1 MFGRFRNSPI
11 LPMQEEELP
20 PHSGSL
26 REGNPMTAM
35 SKTVFTIEDANRTLP
50 LVRSI
55 VSDVADRWKDL
66 VKVRDEYG
74 NSSPEHD
81 QIMRELAEYIQ
92 ELKEIGCHLK
102 DFERGLVDFPAIVD
116 NNEVLLSWKLGEDE
130 ITHIAVGEGDSADR
144 APLPGLENDEPSSN

>member
-1 MFGRFRNSPI
+1 
-11 LPMQEEELP
+11 
-20 PHSGSL
+20 
-26 REGNPMTAM
+26 MTAM
-35 SKTVFTIEDANRTLP
+35 SRTVFTIEEANRTLP

-66 VKVRDEYG
+66 VRVRNEYG

-102 DFERGLVDFPAIVD
+102 DFEHGLVDFPAVL
-116 NNEVLLSWKLGEDE
+116 NGKEVLLSWQLGETE
-130 ITHIAVGEGDSADR
+130 ITHMSRGEGEGSDR
-144 APLPGLENDEPSSN
+144 VPLPGYEPQAPSSN

>member
-1 MFGRFRNSPI
+1 MVPI
-11 LPMQEEELP
+11 EGEDLP
-20 PHSGSL
+20 PQPGST

-55 VSDVADRWKDL
+55 VTDVADRWRDL
-66 VKVRDEYG
+66 VKVRNEYG

-102 DFERGLVDFPAIVD
+102 DFEHGLVDFPAVVD
-116 NNEVLLSWKLGEDE
+116 GDEVLLSWKLGEDE
-130 ITHIAVGEGDSADR
+130 VTHMTRGEGDDADR
-144 APLPGLENDEPSSN
+144 VPLPGLEKEEPSSN

>member
-1 MFGRFRNSPI
+1 
-11 LPMQEEELP
+11 
-20 PHSGSL
+20 
-26 REGNPMTAM
+26 MTAM
-35 SKTVFTIEDANRTLP
+35 SRTVFTIEEANRTLP

-66 VKVRDEYG
+66 VRVRNEYG

-102 DFERGLVDFPAIVD
+102 DFEHGLVDFPAVL
-116 NNEVLLSWKLGEDE
+116 NGKEVLLSWQLGESE
-130 ITHIAVGEGDSADR
+130 ITHMSRGDGEGADR
-144 APLPGLENDEPSSN
+144 VLLPGFETESPSSN